1 MPRKLTRGG
10 DIFKKLVK
18 PYLKKAAKS
27 GGNFKGVLKGEIHEI
42 AGVKVVDNFVFTKQT
57 KAVRNKLRR
66 QFNRSERKK
75 FLKGLNEADL
85 RRHGFTDAEIKRVQ
99 SGKVPKG
106 YQVHHKNPL
115 DDSGTNNPD
124 NLVLIRNSPD
134 HQLITNHQTWATK
147 DMAPG
152 DSRTIT
158 WPEFPPGTTIWPPTR
173 WASTTITYGPFY
185 DNMVI

>member
-1 MPRKLTRGG
+1 MPKRLVRGG
-10 DIFKKLVK
+10 EIFTKLVE
-18 PYLKKAAKS
+18 PYLKRVAKS

-106 YQVHHKNPL
+106 YQVHHKEPL
-115 DDSGTNNPD
+115 DDSGTNHPS

-134 HQLITNHQTWATK
+134 HQLMTNHQRWATANLK
-147 DMAPG
+147 PG
-152 DSRTIT
+152 RSRTIT
-158 WPEFPPGTTIWPPTR
+158 WPVFPSGTTIWPPTR
-173 WASTTITYGPFY
+173 WASTTITPGPFLR
-185 DNMVI
+185 

>member
-1 MPRKLTRGG
+1 MPKRLVRGG
-10 DIFKKLVK
+10 DIFSELVE
-18 PYLKKAAKS
+18 PYLKKVAKS

-42 AGVKVVDNFVFTKQT
+42 AGVGVVDNFVFTKQT

-85 RRHGFTDAEIKRVQ
+85 RKHGFTDAEIKRVQ

-106 YQVHHKNPL
+106 YQVHHKEPL

-134 HQLITNHQTWATK
+134 HQLITNHQRWSTGK
-147 DMAPG
+147 LLPG
-152 DSRTIT
+152 QSAEIT
-158 WPEFPPGTTIWPPTR
+158 WPVFPPGTTIWPPTR
-173 WASTTITYGPFY
+173 WARTTITYGPFY